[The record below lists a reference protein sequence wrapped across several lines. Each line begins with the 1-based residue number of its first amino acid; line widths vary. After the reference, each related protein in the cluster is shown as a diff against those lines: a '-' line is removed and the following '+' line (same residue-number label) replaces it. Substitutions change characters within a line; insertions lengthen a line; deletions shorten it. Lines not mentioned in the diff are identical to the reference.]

1 VFTLMPDHSSTSAPG
16 LMTQCLQEWRAG
28 DDGALAR
35 LASQVYNELRRLAGS
50 VLMRHAETPTVQVT
64 SLVHDLYL
72 QLPDVQGIDWQSRG
86 HFLNVAARMMR
97 NILVDHARRRTA
109 LKRGSGAA
117 GFYTD
122 VGAED
127 PALQVDVMAV
137 DRALDA
143 FAGSYPRQA
152 RVVELRFFGGLTAA
166 ETAEV
171 LRATGVESSLRTVE
185 RDWTF
190 ARAWLKNAIQP
201 N

>member
-1 VFTLMPDHSSTSAPG
+1 
-16 LMTQCLQEWRAG
+16 MTQCLQEWRAG